1 MFGSPRRLAIASLVV
16 WAMCVVLSLSASAP
30 LAHDEAAYAVLARD
44 RDDAWL
50 YRPIGTV
57 ALARIGIALGGSD
70 LAMRLPSA
78 LISLALIGAVAVLG
92 KRLGAWTGAWAA
104 AVIAGTHAFVIR
116 GHQLLNDLP
125 STACLLLALAI
136 LIDELDHGRDRAPD
150 RGRARAPDRGR
161 DRAPDRLRA
170 SAAPTY
176 RLVAVAPLFA
186 AALYLRYGAL
196 LSIAIIGLGTALV
209 WWRELL
215 ARPGPAIAAVAL
227 FAALIAPLLAYS
239 AATTGSPGGL
249 FALSRG
255 VATNELGKGLARF
268 VLSNPFRSYGA
279 LAAPVALAGL
289 IALVR
294 PPPHRRR
301 VTWFLGGI
309 AIAQIGALGVF
320 SDGSARF
327 VFLALAILVLL
338 GVDAIAR
345 AARRL
350 GRPDLLA
357 RGAAAAVALGW
368 LGMICASVPIQRAI
382 ARTNAGMSAAS
393 AAIRVDADG
402 QPCLVISAQVPQLRW
417 YTGCAARK
425 LRTSGAL
432 APLPADI
439 RAYAVEMP
447 HGPLDPA
454 PLARALGTRLVPL
467 TDGAWC
473 LRPAGPRDPW

>member
-16 WAMCVVLSLSASAP
+16 WATCVALSLSVSAP

-44 RDDAWL
+44 RDDTWL

-136 LIDELDHGRDRAPD
+136 LIDELDRSRD
-150 RGRARAPDRGR
+150 RGRDHAPARGR
-161 DRAPDRLRA
+161 DRAPDREPARQRA
-170 SAAPTY
+170 SAPTY

-239 AATTGSPGGL
+239 TATTGSPDGL

-268 VLSNPFRSYGA
+268 VLSNPFRGYGA

-289 IALVR
+289 VALVR
-294 PPPHRRR
+294 PAPHRRR

-327 VFLALAILVLL
+327 VFLALALLVLL

-357 RGAAAAVALGW
+357 RAAVAAIALGW

-393 AAIRVDADG
+393 AAIRVDAGG

-454 PLARALGTRLVPL
+454 PLARALGARLVPL